1 MTARNALEIPSRHGN
16 RLTYRDGRVT
26 DLDGNPIPPE
36 APTPAS
42 APAILRPVPV
52 LVQKQA
58 KPSAKRSP
66 KAIKQVAKAPP
77 ATPATPATAP
87 PPAPKPAPK
96 TGRSTAST
104 AGTASARYA
113 SGQKTYLGKGFRP
126 DGYHA
131 RPGSIAARIRLRLQG
146 MGDPTTAIVTRAEI
160 ISGYDAPRS
169 NWCNYFG
176 RAISAGQLKYVQDA
190 NGILVG
196 VALPEYNAPPHAG
209 ATAGP
214 SLADLAAQIEQ
225 CQRQAA
231 TLAELLA
238 ITRRHMAA
246 MAGTPSA

>member
-36 APTPAS
+36 APPPAS

-58 KPSAKRSP
+58 KPSASRSS
-66 KAIKQVAKAPP
+66 KAIKPVAKEPP
-77 ATPATPATAP
+77 PTPATAP
-87 PPAPKPAPK
+87 PPAPNQAPK
-96 TGRSTAST
+96 TGSAT
-104 AGTASARYA
+104 AGTASEAY
-113 SGQKTYLGKGFRP
+113 GTGHKTYLGKGFRP

-146 MGDPTTAIVTRAEI
+146 MGDPTTAIIHRAEI
-160 ISGYDAPRS
+160 IAGYDAPRS

-196 VALPEYNAPPHAG
+196 VALPEYNAPPPAG

-246 MAGTPSA
+246 MTAATA